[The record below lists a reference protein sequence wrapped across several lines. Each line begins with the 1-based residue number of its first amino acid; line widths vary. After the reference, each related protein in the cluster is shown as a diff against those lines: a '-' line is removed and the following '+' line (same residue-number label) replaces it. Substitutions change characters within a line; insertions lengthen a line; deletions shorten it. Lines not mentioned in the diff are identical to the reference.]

1 MKLRLLDEVL
11 ELGERG
17 IALLWMEA
25 DGDVRPYAGM
35 KLRDARGNEHV
46 VASVSEHDEL
56 TTLYLPEGNADYFGR
71 LFRDIRVDATLFE
84 EVR

>member
-17 IALLWMEA
+17 IALLWMESEQ
-25 DGDVRPYAGM
+25 DVRPYAGM
-35 KLRDARGNEHV
+35 KLRDARGNVHT
-46 VASVSEHDEL
+46 VASVSEQEGL
-56 TTLYLPEGNADYFGR
+56 TTLYLPQGSAEYFGR
-71 LFRDIRVDATLFE
+71 LFRDVRVDATLFE